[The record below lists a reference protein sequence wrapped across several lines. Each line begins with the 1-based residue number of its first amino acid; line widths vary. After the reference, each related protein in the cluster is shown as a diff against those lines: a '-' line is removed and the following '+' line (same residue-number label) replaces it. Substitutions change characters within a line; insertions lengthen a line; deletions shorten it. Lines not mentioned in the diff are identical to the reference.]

1 MALSIQKLSAS
12 NSAKNALITIIN
24 SSNINIFE
32 PIPMPIPTPTP
43 NQNKN
48 LQLLA
53 LKYEY
58 FNNANYS
65 ITEIPPPYCSVC
77 NQFMTTNQCN
87 SMIQPKSCPL
97 L

>member
-12 NSAKNALITIIN
+12 NSAKNVLITIIN
-24 SSNINIFE
+24 SSKINIFE
-32 PIPMPIPTPTP
+32 PIPMP

-48 LQLLA
+48 LQLLSP
-53 LKYEY
+53 KYEY
-58 FNNANYS
+58 LNNANYS

-77 NQFMTTNQCN
+77 NKFMTTNQCS
-87 SMIQPKSCPL
+87 SMIQPKTCPL

>member
-12 NSAKNALITIIN
+12 NSAKNVLITIIN

-32 PIPMPIPTPTP
+32 PIPMPIPMP

-48 LQLLA
+48 FQSFSP
-53 LKYEY
+53 KYEY
-58 FNNANYS
+58 LNNANYS

-77 NQFMTTNQCN
+77 NKFMTTNQCS
-87 SMIQPKSCPL
+87 SMIQPKTCPL